1 MCNNFFITTKM
12 HDIVPYIASLVL
24 YIMGLLFVS
33 ANYSVNVKLI
43 EQELSEVRDEFSV
56 SQETLDR
63 EKKLNT
69 LLQEGIE
76 ELENIK
82 DSLEEKLKRRDEE
95 IKNLND
101 KISKIIKSTEELK
114 EEAEMPHLV
123 PI

>member
-1 MCNNFFITTKM
+1 M

-43 EQELSEVRDEFSV
+43 EQELSEVRDEFSD

-82 DSLEEKLKRRDEE
+82 DALEEKLKRRDEE